1 MVPIHCLQRSSRYL
15 LCCALSI
22 LIVSWSVRTNGMIQ
36 SKVWKHSSSWLIFGD
51 TNYIFYSSAISID
64 LRTPDSRQLPLFIDE
79 YAPYLHIPA
88 LSHAI
93 LSAES
98 MQVSQN
104 WELYLISQLFRVAGQ
119 SSVNDLKV
127 SAEVCMPLI
136 NTIVTEIKNGT
147 YPQGSF
153 LNVDVPT
160 DAAHHKVNQQQ
171 WSEVK

>member
-1 MVPIHCLQRSSRYL
+1 LFRLFEYFWIFCNFNRSQNPRFQTT
-15 LCCALSI
+15 
-22 LIVSWSVRTNGMIQ
+22 LI
-36 SKVWKHSSSWLIFGD
+36 
-51 TNYIFYSSAISID
+51 
-64 LRTPDSRQLPLFIDE
+64 LFIDE
-79 YAPYLHIPA
+79 NTRNQFRSTYAQYLHIPA

-93 LSAES
+93 LCVES

-171 WSEVK
+171 WSEVKKCTAILELYGEANLNALSYTFTSAQTINYGPDMQKC